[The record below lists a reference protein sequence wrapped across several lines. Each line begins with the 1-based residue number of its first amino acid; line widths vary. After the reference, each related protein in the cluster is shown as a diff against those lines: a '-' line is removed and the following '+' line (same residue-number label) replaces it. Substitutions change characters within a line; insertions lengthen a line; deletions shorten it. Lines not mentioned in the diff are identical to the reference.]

1 MSSLF
6 WESLGETEI
15 AAIGGLVAALH
26 PPDAPN
32 KADHRDYPP
41 TTETG
46 SGTKTDKP
54 ENDAGRMAP
63 DPAEIIAP
71 V

>member
-1 MSSLF
+1 MAGNGSQAAITASSLF

-41 TTETG
+41 
-46 SGTKTDKP
+46 DH
-54 ENDAGRMAP
+54 
-63 DPAEIIAP
+63 
-71 V
+71 

>member
-6 WESLGETEI
+6 SESLGETEI

-32 KADHRDYPP
+32 KADHRDYPRP
-41 TTETG
+41 LKPDPER
-46 SGTKTDKP
+46 KTDFP
-54 ENDAGRMAP
+54 ES
-63 DPAEIIAP
+63 AERTIAWAF
-71 V
+71 